1 MKNVKDQIY
10 AALAGVFGNVTDQ
23 YPKDWAE
30 LPAVQY
36 TEEDNKVYEHTAQGE
51 EKSYVRYRVDIWH
64 NRSTSESALKVDK
77 ALAALGLVRTLCQ
90 DTPDPSGLKHKV
102 MRYEVIIDMK
112 SEDVFK
118 KKKKRSVKNNAGK
131 WSKTRI

>member
-10 AALAGVFGNVTDQ
+10 SALAGAFGNVTDQ

-77 ALAALGLVRTLCQ
+77 ALAALGLESMKKVKVLSGGERTLCQ

-102 MRYEVIIDMK
+102 MRYEAIIDME
-112 SEDVFK
+112 SEEVFWP
-118 KKKKRSVKNNAGK
+118 N
-131 WSKTRI
+131 

>member
-10 AALAGVFGNVTDQ
+10 SALAGAFGNVTDQ

-77 ALAALGLVRTLCQ
+77 ALAAHGLVRTLCQ

-102 MRYEVIIDMK
+102 MRYEAIIDME
-112 SEDVFK
+112 SEEVFWP
-118 KKKKRSVKNNAGK
+118 N
-131 WSKTRI
+131 

>member
-10 AALAGVFGNVTDQ
+10 SALAGAFGNVTDQ

-36 TEEDNKVYEHTAQGE
+36 TEEDNKSLDREVLIYNTAQGE

-102 MRYEVIIDMK
+102 MRYEAIIDME
-112 SEDVFK
+112 SEEVFWP
-118 KKKKRSVKNNAGK
+118 N
-131 WSKTRI
+131 